1 MLSKGFISIFYYDT
15 VVIISIE
22 VLLAQKKYNNLLK
35 KVIKRTIKT
44 SLLRLG
50 V

>member
-22 VLLAQKKYNNLLK
+22 VLLAQKKYYNLLK

-44 SLLRLG
+44 LLLRLG